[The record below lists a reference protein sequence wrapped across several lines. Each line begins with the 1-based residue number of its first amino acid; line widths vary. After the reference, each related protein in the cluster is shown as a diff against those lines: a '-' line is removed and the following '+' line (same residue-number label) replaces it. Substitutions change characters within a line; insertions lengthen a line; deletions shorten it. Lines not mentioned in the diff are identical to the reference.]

1 MIAKFKDGTP
11 CTIRA
16 LLAFAEKCYCA
27 NFIVLTEDCELLI
40 RSIDRKAN
48 GRIRRIAMSVMK
60 PLVIN
65 GEKSTLYKTETKFE
79 GNEKAANDFL
89 DSEVFSKG
97 IIVDE
102 NKMTTL
108 IRPSDDDICIWSL
121 KEEFKLKKPLICKEK
136 QVYAAYKETPKKSLD
151 EMLAEG
157 IPPLKKKPNPRT
169 IMVSSACEGMHMDT
183 D

>member
-16 LLAFAEKCYCA
+16 LLTFAEKCYYA
-27 NFIVLTEDCELLI
+27 NFVALTEDCELLI
-40 RSIDRKAN
+40 RFIDRKAN
-48 GRIRRIAMSVMK
+48 GRIRRITLSLMK

-89 DSEVFSKG
+89 NSEVFSKG
-97 IIVDE
+97 IMVDE
-102 NKMTTL
+102 NKMTTP

-121 KEEFKLKKPLICKEK
+121 KEEFKLKKPLTCKEK
-136 QVYAAYKETPKKSLD
+136 QAYTTYKETPKKSLD
-151 EMLAEG
+151 EMLSEG

-169 IMVSSACEGMHMDT
+169 IMVSSTCEGMYMDT
-183 D
+183 Y